1 MAPYYHASVKRWAR
15 AHFQLKIVRV
25 DMMRLWPV
33 LFVASIALTG
43 CGRPPD
49 ANTRQFELQGQ
60 ILAVRPERHEVVI
73 KHQDI
78 KGFMQGMTMPFT
90 VRDDALMAGKNPG
103 DLVTATLVVGE
114 TQAYL
119 STLTTTGHAELSEA
133 APPPAPDI
141 LEPGQTVKDATLVD
155 QDNTPRQ
162 FSTFKGHRLAVTFI
176 YTRCPLPDFC
186 PLMDKHF
193 AAIQTTIKG
202 TPALADV
209 RLLTVTLDPEFD
221 RPAIMKA
228 YARRREADPAVWTFL
243 TGEPAEVNRF
253 ATQFGLYVEHNP
265 QDAINI
271 THNLRT
277 AVIDPE
283 GRLVS
288 VHSGNSWTPAELV
301 ADLTAAPAPTH

>member
-1 MAPYYHASVKRWAR
+1 M
-15 AHFQLKIVRV
+15 
-25 DMMRLWPV
+25 
-33 LFVASIALTG
+33 SIALSA
-43 CGRPPD
+43 CGRAPD
-49 ANTRQFELQGQ
+49 ANTRRFELQGQ

-78 KGFMQGMTMPFT
+78 KGLMPGMTMPFT
-90 VRDDALMAGKNPG
+90 VRDDALIADKKAG

-119 STLTTTGHAELSEA
+119 STLTTTGHAAVPEA
-133 APPPAPDI
+133 APAPPPDI
-141 LEPGQTVKDATLVD
+141 LEPGQPVKDATLVD
-155 QDNTPRQ
+155 QDNKPRA

-193 AAIQTTIKG
+193 AAVQKTIMS

-221 RPAIMKA
+221 KPAILKA

-243 TGEPAEVNRF
+243 TGEPAEVKQF

-265 QDAINI
+265 QNAIDI

-277 AVIDPE
+277 AVIDPD
-283 GRLVS
+283 GHLITVRN
-288 VHSGNSWTPAELV
+288 GNSWTPTELV
-301 ADLTAAPAPTH
+301 ADLTAAPAPAH

>member
-1 MAPYYHASVKRWAR
+1 MAPYYHASVQRWAR
-15 AHFQLKIVRV
+15 VHFHVKIVRV
-25 DMMRLWPV
+25 DVMRMLPV
-33 LFVASIALTG
+33 FFVASIALSG

-90 VRDDALMAGKNPG
+90 VKDDALMAGKKPG

-133 APPPAPDI
+133 APSPTPDI
-141 LEPGQTVKDATLVD
+141 LEPGQAVKDATLVD

-162 FSTFKGHRLAVTFI
+162 FAMFKGHRLAVTFI

-193 AAIQTTIKG
+193 AAIQKTVKS

-221 RPAIMKA
+221 RPAILKA

-265 QDAINI
+265 QDATNI

-283 GRLVS
+283 GRLVT

-301 ADLTAAPAPTH
+301 ADLAAAPAPTH

>member
-1 MAPYYHASVKRWAR
+1 
-15 AHFQLKIVRV
+15 V
-25 DMMRLWPV
+25 DVMRLLWVPFV
-33 LFVASIALTG
+33 LSCAVAT
-43 CGRPPD
+43 CGRAPD
-49 ANTRQFELQGQ
+49 ASTRQFELQGQ

-73 KHQDI
+73 KHQDV
-78 KGFMQGMTMPFT
+78 KGLMPGMTMPFT
-90 VRDDALMAGKNPG
+90 VKDDALMTGKKPG

-119 STLTTTGHAELSEA
+119 ATLTTTGHAELSE
-133 APPPAPDI
+133 PPPPLPAADI
-141 LEPGQTVKDATLVD
+141 LEPGQSVKDASLVD
-155 QDNTPRQ
+155 QDNKPRP
-162 FSTFKGHRLAVTFI
+162 FSAFKGHRLAVTFI

-193 AAIQTTIKG
+193 AAIQKTIAS

-209 RLLTVTLDPEFD
+209 RLLTVTLDPAFD
-221 RPAIMKA
+221 RPAILKA

-243 TGEPAEVNRF
+243 TGEPMEVNTF

-265 QDAINI
+265 QNAIDI

-283 GRLVS
+283 GRLVT
-288 VHSGNSWTPAELV
+288 VRSGNSWTPAELV
-301 ADLTAAPAPTH
+301 ADLTAAPAPAH

>member
-1 MAPYYHASVKRWAR
+1 
-15 AHFQLKIVRV
+15 
-25 DMMRLWPV
+25 MRLWSV
-33 LFVASIALTG
+33 LFIASIALSG
-43 CGRPPD
+43 CGRPRD

-90 VRDDALMAGKNPG
+90 VRDDALMAGKKPG

-155 QDNTPRQ
+155 QDNTQRQ

-193 AAIQTTIKG
+193 AAIQTTIKA

-221 RPAIMKA
+221 RPAILKA

-243 TGEPAEVNRF
+243 TGEPEEVNRF

-301 ADLTAAPAPTH
+301 ADLTAARAPTH

>member
-1 MAPYYHASVKRWAR
+1 
-15 AHFQLKIVRV
+15 
-25 DMMRLWPV
+25 MMRWWPV

-43 CGRPPD
+43 CGRTPD

-90 VRDDALMAGKNPG
+90 VRDDALMAGKKPG

-155 QDNTPRQ
+155 QDNMPRQ

>member
-1 MAPYYHASVKRWAR
+1 
-15 AHFQLKIVRV
+15 
-25 DMMRLWPV
+25 MRLT
-33 LFVASIALTG
+33 SIPLLGLIAMTA
-43 CGRPPD
+43 CGRAPD
-49 ANTRQFELQGQ
+49 ANPRTYELQGQ
-60 ILAVRPERHEVVI
+60 ILAVRPERSEVVI

-78 KGFMQGMTMPFT
+78 KGFMPGMTMPFT
-90 VRDDALMAGKNPG
+90 VKDGALLTGKERG

-119 STLTTTGHAELSEA
+119 TALTTTGHADVSEPP
-133 APPPAPDI
+133 PPPAPDV
-141 LEPGQTVKDATLVD
+141 LTNGQPVKDALLVD
-155 QDNTPRQ
+155 QDNKPRA
-162 FSTFKGHRLAVTFI
+162 FSTFKGHRLAITFI
-176 YTRCPLPDFC
+176 YTRCPLPEFC

-193 AAIQTTIKG
+193 ASIQKTIAS

-221 RPAIMKA
+221 RPAILKA
-228 YARRREADPAVWTFL
+228 YARRREADPAIWTFL
-243 TGEPAEVNRF
+243 TGAPVEVNRF
-253 ATQFGLYVEHNP
+253 ASQFGLYVEHNP
-265 QDAINI
+265 QNAIDI

-288 VHSGNSWTPAELV
+288 MHSGNSWTPAELV

>member
-1 MAPYYHASVKRWAR
+1 VDVM
-15 AHFQLKIVRV
+15 RV
-25 DMMRLWPV
+25 LWVP
-33 LFVASIALTG
+33 LILPIALAA
-43 CGRPPD
+43 CGRAPD
-49 ANTRQFELQGQ
+49 ASTRQFELQGQ
-60 ILAVRPERHEVVI
+60 ILAVRPERREVVI

-78 KGFMQGMTMPFT
+78 KGFMPGMTMPFT
-90 VRDDALMAGKNPG
+90 VKDDALIAGKTPG

-119 STLTTTGHAELSEA
+119 SALTTTGHAELSEA
-133 APPPAPDI
+133 APSPAPDV
-141 LEPGQTVKDATLVD
+141 LTPGQSVMDAPLVD
-155 QDNTPRQ
+155 QDNKPRQ
-162 FSTFKGHRLAVTFI
+162 FSSFKGHRLAVTFI

-193 AAIQTTIKG
+193 AAIQKTIMS
-202 TPALADV
+202 TPALGDV
-209 RLLTVTLDPEFD
+209 RLLTVTLDPAFD
-221 RPAIMKA
+221 RPAILKA

-243 TGEPAEVNRF
+243 TGEPAEVNQF

-265 QDAINI
+265 QNAIDI

-283 GRLVS
+283 GRLVT

-301 ADLTAAPAPTH
+301 ADLTAAPAPAH